1 MEDKSQK
8 LPSNEFD
15 ILPVVELTRVTREF
29 MRRKHKF
36 FAVNNVSFAL
46 NSGDFVAIV
55 GKSGNGKSTL
65 LNLIAGL
72 LKPTHG
78 SVKVCGEEIS
88 ERTFSDAKMSS
99 LRACDIGFVTQSQT
113 LLQNLTVHDNILLP
127 VQIAASAC
135 EVSKSE
141 VSKSEVSKSEVSK
154 SEVSKSEVSKSEV
167 SKSEVSEDSNETRA
181 LELCK
186 QLHIEDLLWCYPNEL
201 SGGEMRRV
209 MIVRALINNPKL
221 LILDEPTGDLDLEHT
236 RIVVKMLRDAAKNG
250 VAVLMVTHDVE
261 AARCADRTYT
271 MDFGSLR

>member
-15 ILPVVELTRVTREF
+15 SLPVVELTRVTREF

-36 FAVNNVSFAL
+36 FAVNNVSFVL

-88 ERTFSDAKMSS
+88 ERTFSDVKMSR

-141 VSKSEVSKSEVSK
+141 VSKSAE
-154 SEVSKSEVSKSEV
+154 

-186 QLHIEDLLWCYPNEL
+186 QLHIEDLLWCYPSEL

-236 RIVVKMLRDAAKNG
+236 RIVVKMLREAAKNG

-271 MDFGSLR
+271 MDCGLTCRSA

>member
-88 ERTFSDAKMSS
+88 ERTFSDAKMSR

-141 VSKSEVSKSEVSK
+141 VSKSEVS
-154 SEVSKSEVSKSEV
+154 
-167 SKSEVSEDSNETRA
+167 EDSKETRA

-236 RIVVKMLRDAAKNG
+236 RIVVKMLREAAKNG

-271 MDFGSLR
+271 MDAGSLR

>member
-15 ILPVVELTRVTREF
+15 SLPVVELTRVTREF

-88 ERTFSDAKMSS
+88 ERTFSDVKMSR

-141 VSKSEVSKSEVSK
+141 VSKSAE
-154 SEVSKSEVSKSEV
+154 

-186 QLHIEDLLWCYPNEL
+186 QLHIEDLLWCYPSEL

-236 RIVVKMLRDAAKNG
+236 RIVVKMLREAAKNG

-271 MDFGSLR
+271 MDCGLTCRSA

>member
-88 ERTFSDAKMSS
+88 ERTFSDAKMSR

-135 EVSKSE
+135 EVSKSGI
-141 VSKSEVSKSEVSK
+141 SKA
-154 SEVSKSEVSKSEV
+154 EV
-167 SKSEVSEDSNETRA
+167 SKSEVSEDLNETRA

-221 LILDEPTGDLDLEHT
+221 LILDEPTGDLDVEHT
-236 RIVVKMLRDAAKNG
+236 RIVVKMLREAAKNG

-261 AARCADRTYT
+261 AARCADRT
-271 MDFGSLR
+271 

>member
-88 ERTFSDAKMSS
+88 ERTFSDAKMSR

-135 EVSKSE
+135 EVSKSGI
-141 VSKSEVSKSEVSK
+141 SKA
-154 SEVSKSEVSKSEV
+154 EVSKSEV
-167 SKSEVSEDSNETRA
+167 SKSEVSEDLNETRA

-209 MIVRALINNPKL
+209 MILRALINNPKL
-221 LILDEPTGDLDLEHT
+221 LILDEPTGDLDVEHT
-236 RIVVKMLRDAAKNG
+236 RIVVKMLREAAKNG

-271 MDFGSLR
+271 MDCGLTCRSA

>member
-88 ERTFSDAKMSS
+88 ERTFSDAKMSR

-135 EVSKSE
+135 EVSKSGI
-141 VSKSEVSKSEVSK
+141 SKA
-154 SEVSKSEVSKSEV
+154 EV
-167 SKSEVSEDSNETRA
+167 SKSEVSEDLNETRA

-201 SGGEMRRV
+201 SGGEMRSV

-221 LILDEPTGDLDLEHT
+221 LILDEPTGDLDVEHT
-236 RIVVKMLRDAAKNG
+236 RIVVKMLREAAKNG

-271 MDFGSLR
+271 MDCGLTCRSA

>member
-15 ILPVVELTRVTREF
+15 SLPVVELTRVTREF

-88 ERTFSDAKMSS
+88 ERTFSDVKMSR

-127 VQIAASAC
+127 VQIAANAC

-141 VSKSEVSKSEVSK
+141 VSKSAE
-154 SEVSKSEVSKSEV
+154 

-186 QLHIEDLLWCYPNEL
+186 QLHIEDLLWCYPSEL

-236 RIVVKMLRDAAKNG
+236 RIVVKMLREAAKNG

-271 MDFGSLR
+271 MDCGLTCRSA

>member
-88 ERTFSDAKMSS
+88 EHTFSDVKMSR

-127 VQIAASAC
+127 VQIAASTC
-135 EVSKSE
+135 EVSKSAE
-141 VSKSEVSKSEVSK
+141 SKSAEN
-154 SEVSKSEVSKSEV
+154 
-167 SKSEVSEDSNETRA
+167 KSEVSEDSNETRA

-186 QLHIEDLLWCYPNEL
+186 QLHIEDLLWCYPSEL

-236 RIVVKMLRDAAKNG
+236 RIVVKMLREAAKNG

-271 MDFGSLR
+271 MDAGSLR

>member
-8 LPSNEFD
+8 LPSNEFG

-88 ERTFSDAKMSS
+88 EHTFSDAKMSR

-127 VQIAASAC
+127 VQIAASTC
-135 EVSKSE
+135 EVSKSAE
-141 VSKSEVSKSEVSK
+141 N
-154 SEVSKSEVSKSEV
+154 
-167 SKSEVSEDSNETRA
+167 KSEVSEDSNETRA

-186 QLHIEDLLWCYPNEL
+186 QLHIEDLLWCYPSEL

-236 RIVVKMLRDAAKNG
+236 RIVVKMLREAAKNG

-271 MDFGSLR
+271 MDAGSLR

>member
-88 ERTFSDAKMSS
+88 ERTFSDAKMSR

-135 EVSKSE
+135 EVSKSGISKAE
-141 VSKSEVSKSEVSK
+141 VSKA
-154 SEVSKSEVSKSEV
+154 EV
-167 SKSEVSEDSNETRA
+167 SKSEVSEDLNETRA

-221 LILDEPTGDLDLEHT
+221 LILDEPTGDLDVEHT
-236 RIVVKMLRDAAKNG
+236 RIVVKMLREAAKNG

-271 MDFGSLR
+271 MDCGLTCRSA

>member
-88 ERTFSDAKMSS
+88 ERTFSDAKMSR

-135 EVSKSE
+135 EVSKSGI
-141 VSKSEVSKSEVSK
+141 SKA
-154 SEVSKSEVSKSEV
+154 EVSKSEV
-167 SKSEVSEDSNETRA
+167 SKSEVSEDLNETRA

-221 LILDEPTGDLDLEHT
+221 LILDEPTGDLDVEHT
-236 RIVVKMLRDAAKNG
+236 RIVVKMLREAAKNG

-271 MDFGSLR
+271 IDCGLTCRSA

>member
-15 ILPVVELTRVTREF
+15 SLPVVELTRVTREF

-36 FAVNNVSFAL
+36 FAVNNVSFVL

-88 ERTFSDAKMSS
+88 ERTFSDVKMSR

-127 VQIAASAC
+127 VQIAANAC
-135 EVSKSE
+135 EVSKSAE
-141 VSKSEVSKSEVSK
+141 SKSAE
-154 SEVSKSEVSKSEV
+154 

-186 QLHIEDLLWCYPNEL
+186 QLHIEDLLWCYPSEL

-236 RIVVKMLRDAAKNG
+236 RIVVKMLREAAKNG

-271 MDFGSLR
+271 MDCGLTCRSA